1 MRNFRQVLIGTFLFW
16 ANFGLAAAQI
26 VDMRAE
32 YQKGECLPK
41 AGDPKVARFKVVG
54 PGHLEVHLYLDP
66 YWHAGRA
73 AFVPLA
79 WTRYTS
85 PSKSQ
90 GWGVLG
96 QMVQGQGFPD
106 HYYQGG
112 KEVGNWIDGVP
123 WEMVSTFDVA
133 AGQYDLGAQIGPP
146 AIHYGCGAT
155 QWGQKARLVISF
167 SPGGP
172 GASATLQSISGETTA
187 ATATSTTATATSA
200 ANNDIVGLWNV
211 NANGYA
217 NQLEVTRSG
226 AGYVL
231 RWLSPNATP
240 KTMTNVEFN
249 PATGEIKF
257 TNPLKSQGYPDQM
270 YVGKLEAGKLSGT
283 FGWAPKTTGFLW
295 SAVRAKST
303 PTDAIPSASN
313 DIAGLWNMNA
323 NGYPSQL
330 EVTRSGAGYAL
341 RWLSANAPAETM
353 AGVGFNP
360 ATGEIK
366 FTRPL
371 KAQGY
376 PDQMYVG
383 RLEAGKL
390 SGTFGSAPKTTGS
403 LWSAVR
409 AK

>member
-1 MRNFRQVLIGTFLFW
+1 MRNLRQGLIGTILCF
-16 ANFGLAAAQI
+16 ASFGMAAAQV

-32 YQKGECLPK
+32 YKKGECLQK

-54 PGHLEVHLYLDP
+54 PGHLDVHLYLDP
-66 YWHAGRA
+66 YWHAGRS
-73 AFVPLA
+73 AFVPLG

-96 QMVQGQGFPD
+96 QMVQGRGFPD
-106 HYYQGG
+106 HFYQGG
-112 KEVGNWIDGVP
+112 KEVRNWTDGVP

-133 AGQYDLGAQIGPP
+133 AGEYDLGAQIGPP
-146 AIHYGCGAT
+146 AILYGCGAT
-155 QWGQKARLVISF
+155 QWGQKARLVINF

-172 GASATLQSISGETTA
+172 GASATLQSISGETSA
-187 ATATSTTATATSA
+187 APTPS
-200 ANNDIVGLWNV
+200 ANNDI
-211 NANGYA
+211 
-217 NQLEVTRSG
+217 
-226 AGYVL
+226 
-231 RWLSPNATP
+231 
-240 KTMTNVEFN
+240 
-249 PATGEIKF
+249 I
-257 TNPLKSQGYPDQM
+257 
-270 YVGKLEAGKLSGT
+270 
-283 FGWAPKTTGFLW
+283 
-295 SAVRAKST
+295 
-303 PTDAIPSASN
+303 
-313 DIAGLWNMNA
+313 GLWNMNA

-341 RWLSANAPAETM
+341 RWLSPNAPAEIMTS
-353 AGVGFNP
+353 VGFNP

-366 FTRPL
+366 FTRQL

-383 RLEAGKL
+383 KLEAGKL
-390 SGTFGSAPKTTGS
+390 SGTFGWAPKATGS